1 MKKILLAAILM
12 LSLGSFAQEKRKKG
26 PEMSPEKKV
35 ELQVARLKIELD
47 LTEKQTAE
55 LRNLIQEHQQKRAK
69 QRAEMGSKKDSLHKP
84 SPAQR
89 EQMKKSRAND
99 KKVFEEQLK
108 KILTPAQFETW
119 QQNKEARENKQ
130 KALKEKRDS
139 REN

>member
-12 LSLGSFAQEKRKKG
+12 LTLGTFAQEKRKKG

-69 QRAEMGSKKDSLHKP
+69 QLISPMGLSKH
-84 SPAQR
+84 
-89 EQMKKSRAND
+89 
-99 KKVFEEQLK
+99 
-108 KILTPAQFETW
+108 
-119 QQNKEARENKQ
+119 
-130 KALKEKRDS
+130 
-139 REN
+139 

>member
-1 MKKILLAAILM
+1 MKKMLMVAVLL
-12 LSLGSFAQEKRKKG
+12 LSVVTFAQEKRKKG
-26 PEMSPEKKV
+26 NNLPPEKRV

-47 LTEKQTAE
+47 LTEKQTAD
-55 LRNLIQEHQQKRAK
+55 LRKVINEHQQNGAK

>member
-12 LSLGSFAQEKRKKG
+12 LSLGSFAQEKSKKG

-47 LTEKQTAE
+47 LNEKQTAE

-69 QRAEMGSKKDSLHKP
+69 QRAEMGSKKDSLQKP
-84 SPAQR
+84 SPDQR
-89 EQMKKSRAND
+89 EQMKKNKAED
-99 KKVFEEQLK
+99 KKMFEEQLK
-108 KILTPAQFETW
+108 KILSPAQVETW
-119 QQNKEARENKQ
+119 QKNKEARENKR
-130 KALKEKRDS
+130 KALKEKREL

>member
-84 SPAQR
+84 SPDQR
-89 EQMKKSRAND
+89 EQMKKNKAED
-99 KKVFEEQLK
+99 KKIFEEQLK
-108 KILTPAQFETW
+108 KILSPAQVETW
-119 QQNKEARENKQ
+119 QKNIEARKNKR
-130 KALKEKRDS
+130 KTLKEKREL